1 MYLRFCAYCFSV
13 SVSCAFVGCATS
25 SAADEQSAVVVQVS
39 ANSRADLLGAIKSA
53 LGDRE
58 VTLAQDALTQESDL
72 TVEPVRP
79 RDVDGRLLQGR
90 ETRAPEK
97 FLLVKKGG
105 HCILIHERTG
115 ERIDLAHTQCIPKS

>member
-13 SVSCAFVGCATS
+13 SVSSGFVGCASS
-25 SAADEQSAVVVQVS
+25 SAADDQSAVVVQVG
-39 ANSRADLLGAIKSA
+39 AKSRADLLGAINNV

-58 VTLAQDALTQESDL
+58 VTLAEDALTQESEL
-72 TVEPVRP
+72 VVEPVRP
-79 RDVDGRLLQGR
+79 RDAEGRLLQGR
-90 ETRAPEK
+90 EMRAPEK

-115 ERIDLAHTQCIPKS
+115 ERVDLAHTQCIPKP